1 MVVRYFLCVWSLEK
15 RACNC
20 SNLFCCFL
28 YSNNGATA
36 ITVPMMLAMGVHP
49 AVVSATSSAMILFT
63 SLAATTSFFVF
74 GLLLFDFAVVGFVV
88 GFIAASL
95 GQILM
100 RQARQARS
108 ASGRD
113 FERNSYT
120 AFAIG
125 GVILV
130 SALLMT
136 IEVRTK
142 IDCYKFA
149 NVSFQYFSRMSFI
162 VCIFYCRTTRRSG
175 WAVRWTSVLIF
186 NVSAIIC

>member
-1 MVVRYFLCVWSLEK
+1 VVEVSVRFFTALFTIYILCELNEFAVL
-15 RACNC
+15 
-20 SNLFCCFL
+20 LFYL
-28 YSNNGATA
+28 A

-63 SLAATTSFFVF
+63 SFAATTSFFVF

-136 IEVRTK
+136 IEVC
-142 IDCYKFA
+142 IL
-149 NVSFQYFSRMSFI
+149 FSLL
-162 VCIFYCRTTRRSG
+162 CILHFLSLT
-175 WAVRWTSVLIF
+175 
-186 NVSAIIC
+186 

>member
-1 MVVRYFLCVWSLEK
+1 MEVRKQAAFVIFRYYYIWYPGEFLTV
-15 RACNC
+15 N
-20 SNLFCCFL
+20 NLFSLLLTTNDF
-28 YSNNGATA
+28 AA

-49 AVVSATSSAMILFT
+49 AVVSATSAAMILFT

-136 IEVRTK
+136 IEVRT
-142 IDCYKFA
+142 ISLA
-149 NVSFQYFSRMSFI
+149 
-162 VCIFYCRTTRRSG
+162 
-175 WAVRWTSVLIF
+175 
-186 NVSAIIC
+186 

>member
-1 MVVRYFLCVWSLEK
+1 
-15 RACNC
+15 
-20 SNLFCCFL
+20 
-28 YSNNGATA
+28 
-36 ITVPMMLAMGVHP
+36 MMLAMGVHP
-49 AVVSATSSAMILFT
+49 AVVSATSSTMILFT
-63 SLAATTSFFVF
+63 SFAATTSFAVF
-74 GLLLFDFAVVGFVV
+74 GLLLFDFAVVGFAV
-88 GFIAASL
+88 GFCAAAL

-136 IEVRTK
+136 IEVNSPLPDPL
-142 IDCYKFA
+142 IE
-149 NVSFQYFSRMSFI
+149 YFPI
-162 VCIFYCRTTRRSG
+162 
-175 WAVRWTSVLIF
+175 
-186 NVSAIIC
+186 

>member
-1 MVVRYFLCVWSLEK
+1 
-15 RACNC
+15 
-20 SNLFCCFL
+20 
-28 YSNNGATA
+28 
-36 ITVPMMLAMGVHP
+36 MMLAMGVHP

-74 GLLLFDFAVVGFVV
+74 GLLLFDFAIVGFVV
-88 GFIAASL
+88 GIIAASL

-136 IEVRTK
+136 IEVRTNEHLFCMLAASFTTNSHPLSMIFSMYFRLWNNQK
-142 IDCYKFA
+142 IRVDYAMDFGFKVVAVIHSLIILLFA
-149 NVSFQYFSRMSFI
+149 HTNFRMFLKSWKG
-162 VCIFYCRTTRRSG
+162 S
-175 WAVRWTSVLIF
+175 
-186 NVSAIIC
+186 NAIDELYRPLTQ